1 MVEMV
6 CEKSGG
12 AVAIEAWRP
21 GGQTAGHKA
30 DVPKVRSSRHG
41 GELFWQEV
49 DKTDRVPV
57 EPDALFTLRF
67 KDRPEEWLVLDPI
80 WALPDQ
86 SMHALGDA
94 ENSTAKLGPCRRS
107 GPSARAI
114 PCLNGKHHTFV
125 PPT

>member
-6 CEKSGG
+6 CEKSWG

-41 GELFWQEV
+41 AELFLLEV
-49 DKTDRVPV
+49 DKTERVPV

-67 KDRPEEWLVLDPI
+67 KDGPEEWLVLDPI

-86 SMHALGDA
+86 SMHALGTRKTQRP
-94 ENSTAKLGPCRRS
+94 NRTL
-107 GPSARAI
+107 PSLWSIRAGY
-114 PCLNGKHHTFV
+114 PLLER
-125 PPT
+125 